1 MTIGD
6 ILIQTNQASLDTML
20 SLTAVQTSADIERY
34 YKEGYSVGLTANE
47 FAKKYPRLP
56 IDRIYAAH
64 NILAPLYY
72 CELDNP
78 AIPIVLSLNIYGDKR
93 LAVNGESDEKFQQ
106 RVLDMAEKTSSG
118 NVSFIRSYF
127 FSLEDCL
134 RVSVLSKY
142 IELSNPGEDLYVLFL
157 DLYRTSDFGFSSLS
171 ENGLQKVFA
180 GKSQKQKQDT
190 EKKLSSLPDVVTIYR
205 GEGSKSTPYEK
216 SFSWTTSYKAA
227 CFFACRIPSLENSRI
242 ITAHVSKCDIIEYFP
257 NDEEKEVLVPPAAVK
272 DRKVDTLYGI
282 NALTDEIQEFYPL
295 YQRYQRYRSR
305 ISSLYDAYGRANDEE
320 HDAEHTLR
328 VLFDALLL
336 VQVQGIALTKK
347 ESHQLCDAILYHDIG
362 RTNDDVDD
370 SHGAKSRDIYYDTA
384 SDCNPATAFLIEY
397 HCLDD
402 RKALA
407 DLKASNIRDKE
418 RVWLLYTI
426 LKDADALDRVRFGMR
441 AVDPK
446 YFRNEITHKLLPT
459 AQSCVGQL
467 KL

>member
-1 MTIGD
+1 MTVGD
-6 ILIQTNQASLDTML
+6 ILVSINQASLETML
-20 SLTAVQTSADIERY
+20 PLTAVQTSADIERY
-34 YKEGYSVGLTANE
+34 YKEGYSIGITATE

-56 IDRIYAAH
+56 IDKIYAAH
-64 NILAPLYY
+64 NMLAPLYY
-72 CELDNP
+72 CELDSTTV
-78 AIPIVLSLNIYGDKR
+78 PIVLSLNIYGDKR

-106 RVLDMAEKTSSG
+106 RVLDMAEKISSG
-118 NVSFIRSYF
+118 KAPFIRGYL
-127 FSLEDCL
+127 FSLEDSL

-142 IELSNPGEDLYVLFL
+142 IELSSPGENLYALFL
-157 DLYRTSDFGFSSLS
+157 DFYRTSDFGFSSLS

-180 GKSQKQKQDT
+180 GKSQKQ
-190 EKKLSSLPDVVTIYR
+190 KKLSSLPDVVTIYR

-216 SFSWTTSYKAA
+216 SFSWTTSCKAA

-242 ITAHVSKCDIIEYFP
+242 ITAHINKSDIIEYFP
-257 NDEEKEVLVPPAAVK
+257 DDEEKEVLVPPVAVK
-272 DRKVDTLYGI
+272 DVKADVLLGI
-282 NALTDEIQEFYPL
+282 NALTDEIQALYPL
-295 YQRYQRYRSR
+295 YQRYRSR
-305 ISSLYDAYGRANDEE
+305 IFTLYDAYGRANDDE

-370 SHGAKSRDIYYDTA
+370 SHGAKSKDIYYDA
-384 SDCNPATAFLIEY
+384 APECNSATAFLIEY

-407 DLKASNIRDKE
+407 DLKASNIRNKE

-446 YFRNEITHKLLPT
+446 YFRNEMARKLLPT

>member
-1 MTIGD
+1 MTVGD
-6 ILIQTNQASLDTML
+6 ILVSINQASLDTML
-20 SLTAVQTSADIERY
+20 PLTAVQTNADIERY

-56 IDRIYAAH
+56 ISRIYAAR
-64 NILAPLYY
+64 NMLAPLYY

-78 AIPIVLSLNIYGDKR
+78 AIPIALSLNIYGDKC

-106 RVLDMAEKTSSG
+106 RVLDMAEKISSG
-118 NVSFIRSYF
+118 NVPFIRGYL
-127 FSLEDCL
+127 FSLEDSL

-142 IELSNPGEDLYVLFL
+142 IELSSPGENLYALFL
-157 DLYRTSDFGFSSLS
+157 DFYRTSDFGFSALKE
-171 ENGLQKVFA
+171 ENLQKVFS
-180 GKSQKQKQDT
+180 GKSQKQKQNT
-190 EKKLSSLPDVVTIYR
+190 EKKLSSLPDIVTIYR

-295 YQRYQRYRSR
+295 YQRYRSR

-328 VLFDALLL
+328 ILFDALLL